1 MSSRNRV
8 IGDVMK
14 NIPEGYKKEKN
25 RIIPLDWRFVKIGD
39 ILSKVGKRVEVKK
52 DNNYRQIGIRSHG
65 KGLFYK
71 EPVSGEEL
79 GNKSV
84 FWIEQ
89 DCFIVNIVF
98 AWEQAIGKTTAKE
111 RGMICS
117 HRFPMYR
124 PIDNR
129 IDIDYLV
136 YVFKTAY
143 GKKILELAS
152 PGGAGRNK
160 TLGQK
165 EFANS
170 EILIP
175 NSIEEQRRIVK
186 IISTWDFAIEKQQQ
200 LIEKKKEFKKGLM
213 QRLLS
218 GEVRFKEFKDKWN
231 KAKVSDIANCFA
243 GGTPSTKIS
252 QYWGGDNIWLQS
264 GRIQNCR
271 VDKKND
277 EIYITNEGLNNSSA
291 KLIKEKSV
299 LVALTGATCGNIAY
313 LEFEACA
320 NQSVVAIEPNYVVD
334 YLYYSLIHE
343 KNQILSKQNGSAQ
356 GGINLS
362 IVKGL
367 LINLPSIE
375 EQKKIAET
383 LNLEDKEIELLE
395 KELEALKL
403 QKKGLM
409 QRLLTGEVRVNVE

>member
-1 MSSRNRV
+1 
-8 IGDVMK
+8 MK

-25 RIIPLDWRFVKIGD
+25 RIIPLDWNFVKIGD

-71 EPVSGEEL
+71 EPVTGEEL

-84 FWIEQ
+84 FWIEK

-98 AWEQAIGKTTAKE
+98 AWEQAIGKTTDKE
-111 RGMICS
+111 IGMICS

-124 PIDNR
+124 PIENK

-200 LIEKKKEFKKGLM
+200 LLEKKKEFNKGLM
-213 QRLLS
+213 QRFLR
-218 GEVRFKEFKDKWN
+218 GEVRYKGFNEIWKTVKLK
-231 KAKVSDIANCFA
+231 DIA
-243 GGTPSTKIS
+243 
-252 QYWGGDNIWLQS
+252 
-264 GRIQNCR
+264 
-271 VDKKND
+271 
-277 EIYITNEGLNNSSA
+277 EIYQPKTITSTELKDDGFPVYGANGVIGYYDEYNHQTKQIAITCRGSNCGNVNLT
-291 KLIKEKSV
+291 KEKSWI
-299 LVALTGATCGNIAY
+299 TGN
-313 LEFEACA
+313 
-320 NQSVVAIEPNYVVD
+320 SMVVNVDNNEYVD
-334 YLYYSLIHE
+334 KMFLYYCC
-343 KNQILSKQNGSAQ
+343 KNTHFSKIISGSGQPQITRGPLANYA
-356 GGINLS
+356 INIPEDL
-362 IVKGL
+362 
-367 LINLPSIE
+367 N
-375 EQKKIAET
+375 EQKKIAEVLKT
-383 LNLEDKEIELLE
+383 ADKEIELLQ

-409 QRLLTGEVRVNVE
+409 QRLLTGEVRVKVD